1 MMFSETYVRWMFC
14 DYVARRT
21 TMDGTVAI
29 KPFQGSAPWVRRYG
43 HVLTLV
49 VLAILACLIRF
60 N

>member
-1 MMFSETYVRWMFC
+1 MFC
-14 DYVARRT
+14 DLYIARRT
-21 TMDGTVAI
+21 TMDGTAAI
-29 KPFQGSAPWVRRYG
+29 EPFRGSAPWVRRHE